1 LLRQLTR
8 IPQLCPKCKGKGEV
22 PRKDLPPFLKGA
34 MGIRQN
40 DECPVCHGV
49 GYVEGS

>member
-1 LLRQLTR
+1 VAIEMLGHLY
-8 IPQLCPKCKGKGEV
+8 KCQGEV

-34 MGIRQN
+34 IGIRQS

>member
-1 LLRQLTR
+1 MKN
-8 IPQLCPKCKGKGEV
+8 PKLCPKCNGKGEV
-22 PRKDLPPFLKGA
+22 PRKDLPPLLKGA
-34 MGIRQN
+34 IGIRQR

>member
-1 LLRQLTR
+1 MKN
-8 IPQLCPKCKGKGEV
+8 PKLCPKCKGKGEV

-34 MGIRQN
+34 MGIRQS